1 MVAVDDATVENGCLE
16 IVSGRHAE
24 LLATDERGCITA
36 SLVADMTWQY
46 APIKAGQT
54 LWFHSLTPHRSGAN
68 RSTRD
73 RRALYPTY
81 NALTEGDLRESYYAE
96 KLQKFGSAESGE
108 RVVLSL
114 IGDFEGRP
122 VD

>member
-1 MVAVDDATVENGCLE
+1 
-16 IVSGRHAE
+16 VSGRHQG
-24 LLATDERGCITA
+24 LLDTDERGCITA
-36 SLVADMTWQY
+36 SVVEEMDWQF
-46 APIKAGQT
+46 APIRAGQT

-81 NALTEGDLRESYYAE
+81 NALSEGDLRESYYAE
-96 KLQKFGSAESGE
+96 KLERFAAAERGE